1 MNIILIC
8 QNGNLQLLK
17 SPYEVELRVF
27 LNDYEEIIQIIHGKT
42 SKNKQR
48 LIFKVHDIIRL

>member
-27 LNDYEEIIQIIHGKT
+27 LNDYEKIIQIIHGKP
-42 SKNKQR
+42 SKNKQKTH
-48 LIFKVHDIIRL
+48 F